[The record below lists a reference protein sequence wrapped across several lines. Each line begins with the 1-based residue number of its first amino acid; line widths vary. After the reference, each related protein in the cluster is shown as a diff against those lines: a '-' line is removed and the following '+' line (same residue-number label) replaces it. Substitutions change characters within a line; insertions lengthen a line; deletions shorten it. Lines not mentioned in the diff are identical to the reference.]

1 MSRIGIL
8 PIDIPNG
15 IEVSVNDLNLI
26 VKSQTGEQKLN
37 FSKDLSISIENKQ
50 ILVKAKTVNKKTKM
64 IWGTT
69 RSLINNIITGISSD
83 YKKKLEL
90 NGTGYKAL
98 LQGKSLKLNVGYSH
112 EIDFN
117 IPEPVINIADNGI
130 PISIEQTKILKS
142 YNKKLL

>member
-15 IEVSVNDLNLI
+15 VEVSVNDLNLI

-64 IWGTT
+64 IWGGGYPKQIFLGGPATT
-69 RSLINNIITGISSD
+69 RN
-83 YKKKLEL
+83 
-90 NGTGYKAL
+90 AL
-98 LQGKSLKLNVGYSH
+98 
-112 EIDFN
+112 
-117 IPEPVINIADNGI
+117 
-130 PISIEQTKILKS
+130 
-142 YNKKLL
+142 